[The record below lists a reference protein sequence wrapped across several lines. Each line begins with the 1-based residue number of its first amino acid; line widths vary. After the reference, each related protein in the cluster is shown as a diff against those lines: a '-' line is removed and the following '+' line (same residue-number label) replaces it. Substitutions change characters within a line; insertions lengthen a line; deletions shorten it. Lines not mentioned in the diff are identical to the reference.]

1 MPDGEHLQN
10 LTEKPQLESA
20 VATGLPLIAVSKPR
34 LLLSCIAALIVP
46 GLGHIFV
53 GRFLRGAVI
62 GIGIISMFTL
72 GFVMEGHL
80 FIPVTGEWLTWFVS
94 FLDAGIGLPYLV
106 AFALDVGFNV
116 EPTQAAKI
124 TFEYGNTF
132 LMVAG
137 ALNMLAVMDTYDIA
151 IGRKL

>member
-1 MPDGEHLQN
+1 MQN

-20 VATGLPLIAVSKPR
+20 VAAGLPLIAVSKPR
-34 LLLSCIAALIVP
+34 LLLAVIGALIIP
-46 GLGHIFV
+46 GLGHVIV
-53 GRFLRGAVI
+53 GRAARGLII
-62 GIGIISMFTL
+62 GLGIILMFIL

-80 FIPVTGEWLTWFVS
+80 FTPVRGEWLTWFFS
-94 FLDAGIGLPYLV
+94 FLDAGIGLPYFV
-106 AFALDVGFNV
+106 AYALDLGFKV
-116 EPTQAAKI
+116 EPTQAARI

-137 ALNMLAVMDTYDIA
+137 ALNMLATMDTYDIA